1 MLVAP
6 LLLPASVAVE
16 EDIGCCYVR
25 ADVDYPVADIAG
37 GCDCVGLHADVA
49 VDTADCCNCADFHV
63 DAVAGT
69 ADCCCSDH
77 AVAGLHRMLRRHV

>member
-1 MLVAP
+1 M
-6 LLLPASVAVE
+6 AVE

-49 VDTADCCNCADFHV
+49 EDTADCCNCADFHV
-63 DAVAGT
+63 DAVADIAGY
-69 ADCCCSDH
+69 CRSDH
-77 AVAGLHRMLRRHV
+77 VVAGLHRMLHRHV